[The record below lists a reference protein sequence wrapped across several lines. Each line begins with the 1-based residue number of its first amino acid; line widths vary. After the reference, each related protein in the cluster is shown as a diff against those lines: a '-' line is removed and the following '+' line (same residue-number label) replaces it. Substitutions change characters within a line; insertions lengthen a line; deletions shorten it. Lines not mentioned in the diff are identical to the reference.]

1 MNKKTLLT
9 LLVSLMLRAMGMN
22 AATNFGTL

>member
-9 LLVSLMLRAMGMN
+9 LLMALMLGAMCMN